1 MEKIRAKKEQKWL
14 EKEQKI
20 VQDNEEEGS
29 WQSGT
34 EEEED
39 AFLTKKK
46 EQWDIEEETKDKVL
60 ISKKSMKT
68 IKTEGV

>member
-1 MEKIRAKKEQKWL
+1 M
-14 EKEQKI
+14 

-46 EQWDIEEETKDKVL
+46 EQRDIEEETKDKVV

-68 IKTEGV
+68 IKPEGVQKGKNITKFD